1 MNHDVAD
8 VLVVCTGNIAR
19 SPFAEKLLE
28 REARRRLGS
37 TAAVRVRSAGV
48 HGLVGRAAVGEMRQ
62 EAGDRGLDLSGHRG
76 AAATADLVGAA
87 DVVIA
92 MTEAHRRAL
101 VQLTPAAKERV
112 FTLKELARLTREVD
126 APPEGLSPRQRLRE
140 VARTAHRA
148 RAYVPPDATAD
159 DVADPYGGP
168 REGYR
173 RCAAEIDDLVAA
185 VAPVL
190 FGPASR

>member
-1 MNHDVAD
+1 MNHDVTD

-28 REARRRLGS
+28 SEARRRLDPD
-37 TAAVRVRSAGV
+37 AAVRVRSAGV

-76 AAATADLVGAA
+76 AAATADLVGGA
-87 DVVIA
+87 DLVIA
-92 MTEAHRRAL
+92 MTEAQRRAL

-112 FTLKELARLTREVD
+112 FTLKELARLVPEVD
-126 APPEGLSPRQRLRE
+126 APPEGLPPRERLRT
-140 VARTAHRA
+140 VVRAAHRA
-148 RAYVPPDATAD
+148 RAYVPPGSAAD

-173 RCAAEIDDLVAA
+173 HCAAEIDDLVAA